1 MDFLF
6 PVSYFR
12 LGGNFGV
19 LGENYWEMGVST
31 DCGGPGGVGIMAD
44 RAFLREM
51 RENHF
56 LASFGVI
63 F

>member
-12 LGGNFGV
+12 

-56 LASFGVI
+56 LASFGGSLTQTTR
-63 F
+63 